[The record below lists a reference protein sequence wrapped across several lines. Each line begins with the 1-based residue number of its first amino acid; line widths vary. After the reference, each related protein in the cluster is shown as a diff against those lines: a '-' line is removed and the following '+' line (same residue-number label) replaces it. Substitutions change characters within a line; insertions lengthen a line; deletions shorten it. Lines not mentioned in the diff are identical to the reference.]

1 MSRSVGQA
9 KVCKIIGISAAAA
22 AANVQVSVTGNDMMD
37 GPARVMTTPQRL
49 LAVIQQ
55 QQQQQQSQH
64 LAPGSPLA
72 PGRPAAAAAA
82 AAAADDDVLLPSG
95 ERRLLALQQLQE
107 DVTEYDQHV
116 HRKMTSRDFLDRL

>member
-1 MSRSVGQA
+1 
-9 KVCKIIGISAAAA
+9 
-22 AANVQVSVTGNDMMD
+22 
-37 GPARVMTTPQRL
+37 MTTPHRL
-49 LAVIQQ
+49 LAVIQQQQ

-72 PGRPAAAAAA
+72 PGRPAAAAAEA
-82 AAAADDDVLLPSG
+82 DVLLPSG
-95 ERRLLALQQLQE
+95 ERRQLVLQQLQE